1 MLAVPKRIIPVASG
15 KGGVGKTTFAI
26 NFALALSRR
35 ASTVL
40 VDLDTGTSSVRS
52 TLNTPVHRDLYHFY
66 RKGARLADC
75 VTPLDRALDTEGEFR
90 NFGFVAGPRHFIA
103 ELAQPD
109 AAFRRRVAA
118 EINSLDVD
126 YVVVDLRAGLDE
138 NVLDFL
144 PYTNSGVLVF
154 TPHHPTATLAASDI
168 VKAILFRTLRL
179 IFAPG
184 SAVFSLPGMADSH
197 DLIKELLEVTEDVY
211 DESIP
216 NLDALLKDMR
226 DVFGPQPLLDVIAD
240 VLEDFRVHYVLNMF
254 NGVQEGYE
262 RTLKPFVENV
272 AQNVS
277 TRPTLTQL
285 GWVVDDERIHQANC
299 SGRPILLERR
309 HARKRVRRRARPGDG
324 RARGVG
330 LVDARHRAPA
340 EAGGAGGGG
349 AAAVAQRDARCRRA
363 ARRPALVAQGDVLG
377 PFAGHRPGEL
387 LLSGVPRPEPH
398 RAAAR
403 AQRVRADGARPAGP
417 DPALVH
423 PPSGRLSAALPPPES
438 ALGPRRN
445 SLV

>member
-1 MLAVPKRIIPVASG
+1 MFAVPKRIIPVASG

-35 ASTVL
+35 APTVL
-40 VDLDTGTSSVRS
+40 VDLDTGTSSVRT
-52 TLNTPVHRDLYHFY
+52 TLSTPVRRDLYHFH
-66 RKGARLADC
+66 RKGTPLSDC
-75 VTPLDRALDTEGEFR
+75 ITPLDGGLDGDGEFR
-90 NFGFVAGPRHFIA
+90 NFGFVAGPLHFIA
-103 ELAQPD
+103 DLAQPD
-109 AAFRRRVAA
+109 ATFRRRVAA
-118 EINSLDVD
+118 EINTLPAD

-216 NLDALLKDMR
+216 NLDALIKDMR
-226 DVFGPQPLLDVIAD
+226 DVFGPQPLLDVITD

-272 AQNVS
+272 ARNVS
-277 TRPTLTQL
+277 ARPTLTQL
-285 GWVVDDERIHQANC
+285 GWVVEDERIHQANC
-299 SGRPILLERR
+299 SGRPILLDRR
-309 HARKRVRRRARPGDG
+309 QIRKRPAAEADPVMAELEALASSMLGISRRPR
-324 RARGVG
+324 
-330 LVDARHRAPA
+330 RAPA
-340 EAGGAGGGG
+340 LPASVPTPVAPERLDPTELLDAQLASLKAMYSDRSNDTVRENFSYLVFRALNLIAPPRAPSEFGQT
-349 AAAVAQRDARCRRA
+349 AVAQPEQIQRWFMRRQA
-363 ARRPALVAQGDVLG
+363 V
-377 PFAGHRPGEL
+377 
-387 LLSGVPRPEPH
+387 
-398 RAAAR
+398 
-403 AQRVRADGARPAGP
+403 
-417 DPALVH
+417 
-423 PPSGRLSAALPPPES
+423 
-438 ALGPRRN
+438 
-445 SLV
+445 